1 MSQTLSKTVTI
12 ALAGNPNCG
21 KSALF
26 NRLTGSRQRVA
37 NFSGVTV
44 SRKEGEAQHKGWLLR
59 FVDLPGTYS
68 LSTLTMEEKLAQ
80 EYLLGND
87 YDLILNIMDAGNLER
102 NLFLTTQ
109 LIESGRPRVHVL
121 NMADEA
127 RRKGIQINLPLF
139 AKLLDGPVLLTVAR
153 TGEGIEALLDLLV
166 QEAEQQLVR
175 RGVTV
180 RYDSHLEEAILRLSH
195 KMHSLPGLS
204 QPSQARW
211 RAIQLLEGNTG
222 LPGAPALTAQL
233 ALQGEAER
241 YHLAAMHGDP
251 AEVLL
256 ANGRYGFIRGLLR
269 ETVQQ
274 TLITGSQMGFGERLD
289 ALLLHRVLGLP
300 LFFLL
305 MWVMFQSTFTLGKIP
320 AETINDL
327 FQWLGAQVGEWL
339 APSLLRELL
348 TGGILP
354 GVGGVAVFLPTI
366 VLLFLFIALFE
377 DSGYMARVA
386 FLTDRVMH
394 VIGLHGKAFIPL
406 LMGFGCN
413 VPAIMATRAM
423 ENPRDRLVT
432 ILINPF
438 MSCSARLPV
447 FVLFAGAFF
456 PAHEGTVVFSIYLL
470 GILTALLSGLLLKK
484 TLFRGVSEP
493 FVLELPPY
501 RWPTLRSVIR
511 HMWEKA
517 VEFLKKMGGVI
528 LAGSIIIWFLQAYPR
543 EVQLPWNPEERL
555 ATIER
560 QLPEGEER
568 QAAIKALQAE
578 QSAAEQEGRYLGQ
591 LGHWIQPVF
600 APLGF
605 DWRTSIALLTGFVA
619 KEVVIST
626 LGVLYHSGKE
636 DELQKDVLQQKLTHA
651 MPAHVAY
658 GFMLFT
664 LLYIP
669 CLATIA
675 VIRRETMSWRWPL
688 LSALF
693 GLSVAWLAAWT
704 VHTLGGVLT

>member
-1 MSQTLSKTVTI
+1 MSVSAPKIVTI

-21 KSALF
+21 KTALF

-44 SRKEGEAQHKGWLLR
+44 SRKEGEAHHKGWLLR

-80 EYLLGND
+80 EYLLGNT
-87 YDLILNIMDAGNLER
+87 YDVILNIMDAGNLER

-109 LIESGRPRVHVL
+109 LIESGRPRCYVL

-127 RRKGIQINLPLF
+127 RRKGIQIDLPLF
-139 AKLLDGPVLLTVAR
+139 GQLLDGPAMLTVAR
-153 TGEGIEALLDLLV
+153 TGEGIEALLDRLV
-166 QEAEQQLVR
+166 DEAERQFVR
-175 RGVTV
+175 RGVSV
-180 RYDSHLEEAILRLSH
+180 RYDTHLEEAIARLSH
-195 KMHSLPGLS
+195 HLQHHLPD
-204 QPSQARW
+204 QQQARW
-211 RAIQLLEGNTG
+211 RAIQLLEGNQG
-222 LPGAPALTAQL
+222 LPGAPAPTEEL
-233 ALQGEAER
+233 AIQGEAER
-241 YHLAAMHGDP
+241 QHLAALHGDS

-256 ANGRYGFIRGLLR
+256 TSGRYGFIRGLLR
-269 ETVQQ
+269 ETIQQ
-274 TLITGSQMGFGERLD
+274 RPASGNVGLRERLD
-289 ALLLHRVLGLP
+289 AFFLHRLLGLP

-305 MWVMFQSTFTLGKIP
+305 MWVMFQTTFTLGKLP
-320 AETINDL
+320 AEQINAL
-327 FQWLGAQVGEWL
+327 FQWLGEQAGQWL
-339 APSLLRELL
+339 APSLFRELL
-348 TGGILP
+348 TEGIIP

-386 FLTDRVMH
+386 FLTDRAMH
-394 VIGLHGKAFIPL
+394 TIGLHGKAFIPL

-423 ENPRDRLVT
+423 EHPRDRLVT

-456 PAHEGTVVFSIYLL
+456 PQNEGTILFSIYMV
-470 GILTALLSGLLLKK
+470 GIITALLSALLLKK
-484 TLFRGVSEP
+484 TLFQGISEP

-501 RWPTLRSVIR
+501 RWPTLRSVMQ

-543 EVQLPWNPEERL
+543 DVALPWQPEERQ
-555 ATIER
+555 AAIEA
-560 QLPEGEER
+560 QLPPGEER
-568 QAAIKALQAE
+568 QAAIKVLQAE

-591 LGHWIQPVF
+591 LGHWIQPLF

-626 LGVLYHSGKE
+626 LGVLYHSGHKE
-636 DELQKDVLQQKLTHA
+636 ALQEEALQHKLAQA

-688 LSALF
+688 LSSLF

-704 VHTLGGVLT
+704 VHRLGGLL

>member
-1 MSQTLSKTVTI
+1 MSDSAQKTVTI

-26 NRLTGSRQRVA
+26 NRLTGARQRVA

-44 SRKEGEAQHKGWLLR
+44 ARKEGETLHKGWLLR
-59 FVDLPGTYS
+59 FIDLPGTYS

-80 EYLLGND
+80 EYLLGNE

-109 LIESGRPRVHVL
+109 LIESGRPRVYVL

-127 RRKGIQINLPLF
+127 RRKGITINLPLLST
-139 AKLLDGPVLLTVAR
+139 LLDGPALMTVAR
-153 TGEGIEALLDLLV
+153 TGEGVDALLDLLV
-166 QEAEQQLVR
+166 EEAENKLQR
-175 RGVTV
+175 RGVSV
-180 RYDSHLEEAILRLSH
+180 RYDSHLEEAIGRLTQH
-195 KMHSLPGLS
+195 IQTHLGK
-204 QPSQARW
+204 QYQQQARW
-211 RAIQLLEGNTG
+211 RAIQLLEGNQG
-222 LPGAPALTAQL
+222 LPGAPPPNEHL
-233 ALQGEAER
+233 AIQGEAER

-256 ANGRYGFIRGLLR
+256 ANGRYGFIRGLLK

-274 TLITGSQMGFGERLD
+274 QFFAVGTLTLGERLD
-289 ALLLHRVLGLP
+289 GILLHRLLGLP
-300 LFFLL
+300 LFFLS
-305 MWVMFQSTFTLGKIP
+305 MWVMFQTTFTLGKVP
-320 AETINDL
+320 AEVINNL
-327 FQWLGAQVGEWL
+327 FSWLTEQAAELL
-339 APSLLRELL
+339 APSLLREVL

-366 VLLFLFIALFE
+366 ILLFLFIALFE

-386 FLTDRVMH
+386 FLTDRAMH
-394 VIGLHGKAFIPL
+394 IIGLHGKAFIPL

-423 ENPRDRLVT
+423 EHPRDRLVT

-447 FVLFAGAFF
+447 FVLFAAAFF
-456 PAHEGTVVFSIYLL
+456 PEHEGSVLFSIYMI
-470 GILTALLSGLLLKK
+470 GIVTALLSALLLKK
-484 TLFRGVSEP
+484 TLFKGISEP

-501 RWPTLRSVIR
+501 RLPTLRSVVR

-543 EVQLPWNPEERL
+543 EVTLPWNPEERL
-555 ATIER
+555 AAIEM
-560 QLPEGEER
+560 QLPEGKER
-568 QAAIKALQAE
+568 QEAIKALQAE

-591 LGHWIQPVF
+591 LGRWIQPIF

-605 DWRTSIALLTGFVA
+605 DWRASIALLTGFVA

-626 LGVLYHSGKE
+626 LGVLYHSGNKE
-636 DELQKDVLQQKLTHA
+636 QLQEELLQEKLTHA
-651 MPAHVAY
+651 MPRHVAY

-688 LSALF
+688 LSASF
-693 GLSVAWLAAWT
+693 GLSLAWLSAWT
-704 VHTLGGVLT
+704 VHTVGGLL

>member
-1 MSQTLSKTVTI
+1 MSDSAPKTVTI

-21 KSALF
+21 KTALF

-44 SRKEGEAQHKGWLLR
+44 SRKEGEAHHKGWLLR

-109 LIESGRPRVHVL
+109 LIESGRPRFYVL

-127 RRKGIQINLPLF
+127 RRKGIELDLALF
-139 AKLLDGPVLLTVAR
+139 GQLLDGPALMTVAR
-153 TGEGIEALLDLLV
+153 TGEGLEALLDRLV
-166 QEAEQQLVR
+166 ADAEERFVR
-175 RGVTV
+175 RGVAV
-180 RYDSHLEEAILRLSH
+180 RYDAHLEEAIARLSH
-195 KMHSLPGLS
+195 HLQHHLGE
-204 QPSQARW
+204 QPQARW
-211 RAIQLLEGNTG
+211 RAIQLLEGNQG
-222 LPGAPALTAQL
+222 LPGAPAPTEHL
-233 ALQGEAER
+233 AIQGEAER
-241 YHLAAMHGDP
+241 QHLAALHGDP

-256 ANGRYGFIRGLLR
+256 TSGRYGFIRGLLR

-274 TLITGSQMGFGERLD
+274 RFSVADTVGLRDRLD
-289 ALLLHRVLGLP
+289 ALLLHRLLGLP

-305 MWVMFQSTFTLGKIP
+305 MWVMFQTTFTLGKVP
-320 AETINDL
+320 AEQINAL
-327 FQWLGAQVGEWL
+327 FQWLGEQAGQWL
-339 APSLLRELL
+339 APSLFRELL
-348 TGGILP
+348 TEGIIP

-366 VLLFLFIALFE
+366 MLLFLFIALFE

-386 FLTDRVMH
+386 FLTDRAMH
-394 VIGLHGKAFIPL
+394 TIGLHGKAFIPL

-423 ENPRDRLVT
+423 EHPRDRLVT

-456 PAHEGTVVFSIYLL
+456 PQNEGTVLFSVYMV
-470 GILTALLSGLLLKK
+470 GIVTALLSALLLKK
-484 TLFRGVSEP
+484 TLFQGISEP
-493 FVLELPPY
+493 FVMELPPY
-501 RWPTLRSVIR
+501 RWPTLRSVLQ

-543 EVQLPWNPEERL
+543 DVALPWQPEERL
-555 ATIER
+555 AAIEA
-560 QLPEGEER
+560 QLPAGEER

-591 LGHWIQPVF
+591 LGHWIQPIF

-626 LGVLYHSGKE
+626 LGVLYHSGNK
-636 DELQKDVLQQKLTHA
+636 DELQEEALQQKLAQA

-688 LSALF
+688 LSSLF
-693 GLSVAWLAAWT
+693 GLSIAWLAAWT
-704 VHTLGGVLT
+704 VHRLGAL